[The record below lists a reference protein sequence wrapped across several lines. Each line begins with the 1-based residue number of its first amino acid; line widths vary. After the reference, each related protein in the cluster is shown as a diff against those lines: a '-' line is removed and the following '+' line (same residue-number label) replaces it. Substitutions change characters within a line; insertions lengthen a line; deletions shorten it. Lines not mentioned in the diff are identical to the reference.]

1 MSEMVRL
8 NEMNPDIRA
17 MRMGSYMSE
26 KEQMTTTCEF
36 CKKRIEVRKGNFVHV
51 YIEPPS
57 IHAYHLDCYK
67 TLVINEFLKL
77 SSLLDEWQTSVK
89 QLLEQSA
96 AYSKIN
102 GEENE
107 QSK

>member
-77 SSLLDEWQTSVK
+77 SSLLDEWQVSIK

-96 AYSKIN
+96 VYTKIN

>member
-1 MSEMVRL
+1 MKYKGKMV
-8 NEMNPDIRA
+8 II
-17 MRMGSYMSE
+17 MSE

-67 TLVINEFLKL
+67 TLVINEFLKHP
-77 SSLLDEWQTSVK
+77 SLLDSGGRV
-89 QLLEQSA
+89 
-96 AYSKIN
+96 SKSCLN
-102 GEENE
+102 RVMCT
-107 QSK
+107 QR